1 MGEEEK
7 IKKAVALQYEQ
18 GIDAAPRVVAA
29 GKGYLA
35 EKILEIAKTK
45 DVPVYKDPVLV
56 DMLSHLDLGAEI
68 PSELYS
74 IVAEVL
80 VFVYSLDKRNGKKP

>member
-29 GKGYLA
+29 GKGFLA
-35 EKILEIAKTK
+35 EKILEIAKAK
-45 DVPVYKDPVLV
+45 DVPVYKDPVLA

-80 VFVYSLDKRNGKKP
+80 VFVYSLDKRNGK